1 MTSGDSAKDVHGG
14 NSWFGHPPQLARL
27 FTTEMWE
34 RFGYY
39 GMRALLTL
47 YLVTHFAFIDDV
59 ANGLYGAFTSLVYLT
74 PLIGGLLADRYLGYK
89 RSVKFGAILMS
100 IGYLVLCFGGTKAK
114 PYLLYEGQNYTV
126 DARETERQTT
136 DAQGKVST
144 KKYSEKFVQID
155 GVERRIEST
164 DDGSLLLLASDAA
177 PGQDLVLSKGTYK
190 FDGERNPFWVM
201 LMFSALSCVIVGNG
215 FFKPNISTI
224 VGTLYEKGDS
234 RRDAGFTIFYM
245 GINIGSTFS
254 QFLCPLLADWYGFWA
269 GFLLAAIGMLCA
281 WALFQFDGGRLRGY
295 GEPPETSKGIHTALI
310 FVGSIAAIPLIWFL
324 LNNTMLNAEAS
335 AKIAKASG
343 GVLEFLEKNSD
354 TSFRIKTPVEP
365 PQLPARFALEGDE
378 YVINALRPL
387 ENGLTQ
393 VELDPAKPMTIAPIA
408 TLQLVSLVDPESR
421 ASFEYVGKNSDFS
434 LQVRLPEDQK
444 ETEGDKI
451 LKTPA
456 KFAMGGKVLLCEKL
470 NVGADRSAELILSQ
484 STPGTSP
491 PVSTI
496 HLLSAPD
503 ILKYLINLPL
513 LGKILF
519 GFSILAVIGIPIWS
533 FFAGTREEAEKMIV
547 AIVLVVFSVVFWTLF
562 EQAGSSMTL
571 FADRNTDRQVFGD
584 YVMPAAQTQI
594 FNPIFIVIF
603 APLFSIM
610 WVALSKRGLEPSI
623 PVKFAIG
630 LVLVGL
636 GFLVLVYGAKFAG
649 VDYKVALFWLAM
661 AYLLHSLGELC
672 ISPVGLSMITKLS
685 IPRVVGLM
693 MGVWFLSSSM
703 AQYVGGIVA
712 QFASVETVGG
722 QVTNLGKSLTTY
734 VGVFQ
739 IIGWISIGFGVVL
752 LVLAIPLKRMMHG
765 VK

>member
-1 MTSGDSAKDVHGG
+1 MSRVDLQNASGEDR
-14 NSWFGHPPQLARL
+14 SWFGHPRQLARL

-114 PYLLYEGQNYTV
+114 PYLFYEGRNHEVTV
-126 DARETERQTT
+126 RTEEIPSTQQDGSAT
-136 DAQGKVST
+136 T
-144 KKYSEKFVQID
+144 KKHTAKFVQMD
-155 GVERRIEST
+155 GVERRIAST
-164 DDGSLLLLASDAA
+164 DDGSLLLLANDSA
-177 PGQDLVLSKGTYK
+177 GGEDLVLTKGSYK
-190 FDGERNPFWVM
+190 FDGARNPFWVM

-224 VGTLYEKGDS
+224 VGTLYEKGDP
-234 RRDAGFTIFYM
+234 RRDSGFTIFYM
-245 GINIGSTFS
+245 GINLGSTFS

-295 GEPPETSKGIHTALI
+295 GEPPASSTIWQTGLI
-310 FVGSIAAIPLIWFL
+310 FAGSIAAIPLIWFL
-324 LNNTMLNAEAS
+324 LNNTMVNAEAS
-335 AKIAKASG
+335 AKIAKATG
-343 GVLEFLEKNSD
+343 GVLEFVEKTDD
-354 TSFRIKTPVEP
+354 TSFRIKTPAETIA
-365 PQLPARFALEGDE
+365 LPARFALEGDE
-378 YVINALRPL
+378 FAIKEMRPL
-387 ENGLTQ
+387 ENGLSQ
-393 VELDPAKPMTIAPIA
+393 VVLDPAKPMSVAPIA
-408 TLQLVSLVDPESR
+408 ILHLVSIADRESR
-421 ASFEYVGKNSDFS
+421 ASFEYVGKNSDYS
-434 LQVRLPEDQK
+434 LQVRLPASQN
-444 ETEGDKI
+444 ETEKDKI

-456 KFAMGGKVLLCEKL
+456 KFAMGGKVLLCEDFRL
-470 NVGADRSAELILSQ
+470 GADRTAELVLSQ
-484 STPGTSP
+484 STPALNPPTSL
-491 PVSTI
+491 I

-503 ILKYLINLPL
+503 ILKYLMNLPL

-519 GFSILAVIGIPIWS
+519 GFSIFAVIGIPIWS
-533 FFAGTREEAEKMIV
+533 FYAGSREEAEKMIV

-571 FADRNTDRQVFGD
+571 FADRNTDRHVIGN

-610 WVALSKRGLEPSI
+610 WIALSKRGLEPSI

-636 GFLVLVYGAKFAG
+636 GFLVLVYGSKFAG
-649 VDYKVALFWLAM
+649 GDFQVALFWLAM

-722 QVTNLGKSLTTY
+722 QVTNLGKSLATY

-739 IIGWISIGFGVVL
+739 TIGIISIGFGVVL
-752 LVLAIPLKRMMHG
+752 FVLSPFLKRMMHG